1 MKHQSEPGQVSFC
14 VFFAVLK
21 PMGGSFYMVLTAN
34 QIEGVV
40 LTDAHDSKPLVINS
54 YYHW

>member
-21 PMGGSFYMVLTAN
+21 PMGGSFYMVFTAN

-40 LTDAHDSKPLVINS
+40 LTNAQNH
-54 YYHW
+54 

>member
-1 MKHQSEPGQVSFC
+1 
-14 VFFAVLK
+14 
-21 PMGGSFYMVLTAN
+21 MGGSFYMVFTAN